1 VKVTRPS
8 TTTPMH
14 VRAIP
19 SSGEQLPVVGLGT
32 WQTFDVGDDT
42 VARARLEQV
51 VAELASDGGRVID
64 SSPMY
69 GTSEKVVG
77 DIVAKLGVRANLF
90 VATKVWTTG
99 KRRGVEQMNASL
111 RKLRTRPI
119 DLMQVHNLLDVE
131 TQLETL
137 GEWKRSGLVRYIG
150 ATHYTA
156 SNYAEVARIMSKYP
170 LDFIQIN
177 YSVGERDAERMLLP
191 LAVERGIAVLANRPF
206 AGGRLFDQIRR
217 RTLPAWAKE
226 IDCTSWSQLLLKFVI
241 AHPAITCAIPG
252 TADPDH
258 LRDNLQA
265 GSGKLPDDAMREL
278 IARAALGER
287 S

>member
-1 VKVTRPS
+1 
-8 TTTPMH
+8 MH

-69 GTSEKVVG
+69 GTSEEVVG

-137 GEWKRSGLVRYIG
+137 GEWKQSGLVRYIG

-258 LRDNLQA
+258 LRDNVQA

-278 IARAALGER
+278 IAHAVLAER

>member
-1 VKVTRPS
+1 
-8 TTTPMH
+8 MH

-42 VARARLEQV
+42 AARARLEQV

-69 GTSEKVVG
+69 GTSEEVVG

-137 GEWKRSGLVRYIG
+137 GEWKQSGLVRYIG

-278 IARAALGER
+278 IAHAALGER